1 MLGIVLS
8 CIYSMEYAMKT
19 EQNTIPDHSVQ
30 IIFEAKKPSKS
41 DKRVGVVGFD

>member
-1 MLGIVLS
+1 MHILHGI
-8 CIYSMEYAMKT
+8 CHEK
-19 EQNTIPDHSVQ
+19 EQNTISDHSVQ